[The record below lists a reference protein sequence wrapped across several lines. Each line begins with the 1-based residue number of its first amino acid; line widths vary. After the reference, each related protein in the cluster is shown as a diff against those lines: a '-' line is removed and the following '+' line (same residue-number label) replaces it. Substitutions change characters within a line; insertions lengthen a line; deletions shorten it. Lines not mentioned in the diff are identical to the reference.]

1 MEMKIED
8 TLSELKNA
16 MEKWEYPIQQPV
28 KNSFVESITNRKNDS
43 NNSPFLENLADELC
57 ILFVNQPDY
66 VTFLRKMDGL
76 EYDGVTLFSLSVP
89 EPVIKNFFVMNEY
102 YRNNDDYIDPDLAER
117 LVIGENNISLF
128 TYDTKTNLFEIR
140 DSASSE
146 SVYGSFDNFANFLT
160 EILSA
165 VK

>member
-1 MEMKIED
+1 
-8 TLSELKNA
+8 
-16 MEKWEYPIQQPV
+16 
-28 KNSFVESITNRKNDS
+28 
-43 NNSPFLENLADELC
+43 
-57 ILFVNQPDY
+57 
-66 VTFLRKMDGL
+66 MDGL

-102 YRNNDDYIDPDLAER
+102 YRNNDDYIDPDLVER